1 MDARSGETVHAMT
14 TQQLHELLSDL
25 EDTHEIV
32 IRRTAAESGLLAAW
46 VEAHEESREAF
57 VWWATTGGAGAYAV
71 YRAAEDRSDAA
82 LAALAG
88 ER

>member
-1 MDARSGETVHAMT
+1 MNGRNGKTVHAMT
-14 TQQLHELLSDL
+14 PHQLHELLSDL

-32 IRRTAAESGLLAAW
+32 IRRTVAESGLLAAW
-46 VEAHEESREAF
+46 ADAQEESREAF
-57 VWWATTGGAGAYAV
+57 AWWATTGGAGAYAV

-82 LAALAG
+82 LAALAF